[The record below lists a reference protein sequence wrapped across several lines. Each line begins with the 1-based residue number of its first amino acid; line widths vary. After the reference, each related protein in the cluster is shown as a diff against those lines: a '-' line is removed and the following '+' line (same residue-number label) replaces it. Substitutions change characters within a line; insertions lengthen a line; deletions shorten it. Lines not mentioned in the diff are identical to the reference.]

1 MAFSL
6 DRLVVG
12 AIDINN
18 LARSAVKM
26 LKRLRSS
33 TPIVLRHHDPA
44 TRTTHQS
51 QCIGFLTASTGNPE
65 IARFIPCL
73 SPQGL
78 GRRNR
83 LRSRFLR
90 RDVGGM
96 SGNVHNGLE
105 FHIGHKE
112 H

>member
-51 QCIGFLTASTGNPE
+51 QCIGLLIRRTGKPGNCSFHSLP
-65 IARFIPCL
+65 L
-73 SPQGL
+73 SQGL

-83 LRSRFLR
+83 LRPRFLR

-105 FHIGHKE
+105 FHMGHKK